1 MMLEFREI
9 FLQPVLNI
17 RMRMHTAGTEQVGVY
32 RIEESDHIDPF
43 HDLRFEVFADG
54 DDLSIDHKGVILD
67 VFDLFKVDDK
77 GSVDLH
83 ERAVGHFTF
92 NGFECAEREVIFSR
106 RKIFD
111 VVAHAFDI

>member
-1 MMLEFREI
+1 
-9 FLQPVLNI
+9 
-17 RMRMHTAGTEQVGVY
+17 MHTAGTEQERVY

-92 NGFECAEREVIFSR
+92 NGFECAEREVIFSC

-111 VVAHAFDI
+111 IVAHAFYIQDIVQVEAGKLSV

>member
-1 MMLEFREI
+1 MLEFREI

-17 RMRMHTAGTEQVGVY
+17 RMRMHTAGTEQERVY

-67 VFDLFKVDDK
+67 VFDLLRLTIKDRWTFMNALLVILLSMAL
-77 GSVDLH
+77 SVLSV
-83 ERAVGHFTF
+83 R
-92 NGFECAEREVIFSR
+92 
-106 RKIFD
+106 
-111 VVAHAFDI
+111 